1 MGYTFSYA
9 TRLQT
14 LLVGERVASRPRRRC
29 HRDAKGFILALL
41 VSAKAAAA
49 GGGLVVLQSD
59 FGDRDQAVA
68 AMRGVI
74 RGVSPTLVVDDL
86 THEIPAFNIWEAA
99 YRLDAVV
106 DYWPRGTVFV
116 SVVDPGVGTAR
127 KSVVALLAN
136 GQFVVTPDNGTLT
149 LVADRVGV
157 TTLREID
164 ESRHRLPGSEQSHTF
179 HGRDV
184 YAYMGAL
191 LASGKVEFD
200 AVGRRVEEVTRLTY
214 QGFNFEAGVVRGGI
228 PVLDPQYGNVW
239 TNIDAAAVRDVG
251 LSPGGWAAVTITD
264 GAGVIRFDAILPFA
278 NTFDEVHVG
287 SPLLY
292 VNSLGRL
299 AVALNQG
306 NFAARHN
313 IVAGPAWGVVI
324 AAREPP
330 ATNE

>member
-1 MGYTFSYA
+1 MVH
-9 TRLQT
+9 L
-14 LLVGERVASRPRRRC
+14 
-29 HRDAKGFILALL
+29 GFILAVLL
-41 VSAKAAAA
+41 SANAVANGA
-49 GGGLVVLQSD
+49 GLVVLQSD

-74 RGVSPTLVVDDL
+74 RGVSPQLVVDDL

-106 DYWPRGTVFV
+106 DYWPPGTVFV

-127 KSVVALLAN
+127 KSVVARLDN

-149 LVADRVGV
+149 LVADRIGV
-157 TTLREID
+157 AVLREID

-191 LASGKVEFD
+191 LASDRVEFID
-200 AVGRRVEEVTRLTY
+200 VGRRLADVTRLTY
-214 QGFNFEAGVVRGGI
+214 QHFDIDAGVARGGI

-239 TNIDAAAVRDVG
+239 TNIDAAAARDAG
-251 LSPGGWAAVTITD
+251 LLPGVWAGVTITD
-264 GAGVIRFDAILPFA
+264 GDGVIRFDATIPFA
-278 NTFDEVHVG
+278 NTFGEVPIG
-287 SPLLY
+287 SPLVY

-306 NFAARHN
+306 DFAARHEV
-313 IVAGPAWGVVI
+313 VAGPQWAVVI
-324 AAREPP
+324 APRKQP
-330 ATNE
+330 ATDE